1 MGNRISIALV
11 VKGLGLA
18 ASLGSL
24 VAFAVLILRAINE
37 GLGHASVPGLLGA
50 GVILFVIGEV
60 LRWRAGQMG
69 DRDDTDIDA
78 DAPETPGAG
87 TGIARPTDE
96 APHEAVYN
104 DAFRRQQKRGDSA
117 LNDPERMTLHLVPLY
132 IYIASNGVQ
141 SGVAGFGT
149 TETRAALP
157 HLIELG
163 LNEVA
168 ALLEA
173 YIAHDEDVVSDPV
186 GLEKQLSA
194 VGFDD
199 IPARLDAYLETKY
212 PWAPT
217 PSQNTA

>member
-199 IPARLDAYLETKY
+199 IPARLDAYLDKAY
-212 PWAPT
+212 PWQPA
-217 PSQNTA
+217 